1 VCLCYEGQGSITPII
16 AAAPA
21 SNVGVVLERALFIAG
36 AKCASDREVIRAC
49 ENGLANSCWKN
60 KEKGGKRKR
69 TNFLSLFVYGCFPG
83 GSFPAGFVAGF
94 CVNPPP
100 LHTGCCP
107 PGSLPPPFVQDGSDI
122 LAWTGVAS
130 DETSIATDSVTA
142 MAASAANVTLFMFTL
157 NIAQRVKTLTYLTDE
172 AQRRGV

>member
-1 VCLCYEGQGSITPII
+1 
-16 AAAPA
+16 
-21 SNVGVVLERALFIAG
+21 
-36 AKCASDREVIRAC
+36 
-49 ENGLANSCWKN
+49 
-60 KEKGGKRKR
+60 
-69 TNFLSLFVYGCFPG
+69 LSLFVYGCCPG

-100 LHTGCCP
+100 WHTGCCP

-122 LAWTGVAS
+122 LAWTGVAI
-130 DETSIATDSVTA
+130 DETIIATDSVTA
-142 MAASAANVTLFMFTL
+142 MAASAANVALCMFML